1 MLMKKWQ
8 TILLICIVA
17 VIIIAG
23 AKPLLVS
30 IFGEWPGF
38 PSNYPAEDY
47 DPRLTV
53 QASSAVPVIQAAE
66 LYYAKHH
73 QYPMEGK
80 DLLPF
85 LTSDLPTEGQLYGWA
100 YVNETEGFQ
109 LYQSLGWDPRLIYVH
124 TTSSS
129 HWVFDPGDGS
139 PAKKIQLK
147 P

>member
-1 MLMKKWQ
+1 M
-8 TILLICIVA
+8 CIVA
-17 VIIIAG
+17 MVIVAG

-80 DLLPF
+80 ELLPH
-85 LTSDLPTEGQLYGWA
+85 LRSSLKSEDPLHGWT
-100 YVNETEGFQ
+100 YVHETEGYR
-109 LYQSLGWDPRLIYVH
+109 LYSKLGWDAGLIYVH
-124 TTSSS
+124 TASSS

-139 PAKKIQLK
+139 PEKKIQLK
-147 P
+147 PSYPNQKHFIK